1 MGVAWK
7 AQCVYIVG
15 IMKLQRVSPF
25 RPGFALIA
33 TISVLLLLTLVAVA
47 FLSLSAL
54 TVRTARDDWARE
66 EARANA
72 RLGLMIA
79 FGELQREMGPD
90 RRISASASILDREPD
105 SLKIDGVDHPNWLG
119 VFSTVYEGN
128 QNGSPWSRDDEYN
141 GGMAD
146 ARGGTAYRARDVVKG
161 YLVSGNEGGKGKMSG
176 KRQFLDAI
184 NANLGNGDE
193 QVNIVGP
200 GSVNNLD
207 DQVFVKRVSTEKEK
221 LLPNGTKDY
230 RDLGGYGFW
239 VGSLGAKAAVSV
251 ADTHREK
258 TIDGK
263 GGGIQR
269 LINAQDVE
277 AAVIDGIA
285 DVVEDEAAKLIT
297 LNTMALVHPRNKE
310 AIKDNFHNITGYSR
324 GVLAN
329 VRDGGLKRDLTAY
342 ILSDGSIP
350 DLSSEAAHYQG
361 LDDEDFLV
369 GPINEKMAGFR
380 GFDWDSSRYKE
391 IAPTFGVFREW
402 FLFSQTNSFNRKT
415 MDQVTP
421 ERWRNPPSADDGDGF
436 YDRTNKS
443 TVAFTPF
450 TKPNITPLLTEA
462 NMYYNVGYK
471 KVGSG
476 TTAKYRLSLCMY
488 PRVALW
494 NPYSVDLEVPAMTC
508 QLFINGNKRIE
519 VTTAS
524 GLRYQNI
531 YFGQTGASPG
541 QPGRQSGNL
550 SGMIFMQIPSSN
562 IPAGQSL
569 VFSPAASAPLD
580 AINFSNN
587 RLSASVAP
595 SASRC
600 FYQDYIGQQSV
611 GGSMIS
617 DLQLDGPPTSVR
629 EVPDS
634 GRINGADNYMVSLRL
649 NEGRANINYSTFA
662 QLPLFSVANISLQ
675 AGGSDE
681 LPLEL
686 ITTFP
691 VTDITTGFDQLPE
704 PSVFTRDGFR
714 LRWWKE
720 TQSNTLNSGKLTKT
734 DGAHLQSAALG
745 TWNLRGAYYTRT
757 PFDNVSDTPP
767 YFHGIYMRDFPDTE
781 VTFSDMTPVK
791 RDGLN
796 TTFPFTSPN
805 AGPSGLI
812 AFELPSKDV
821 GLPSISYL
829 RHLKLS
835 EFAWHPSY
843 AIGNSLV
850 DPRVERTGTS
860 PLLTGSSEQKY
871 TGWNGYFLGRGSRG
885 GSKFEGEYWAWLIR
899 TILFD
904 TMKENNLIYDQS
916 FELNFN
922 LWDDFFV
929 STGTINQKQ
938 RFADDPG
945 ANPLPNGRFGVFD
958 GGEDL
963 SDDLLDFHRAA
974 SRLSLEGAF
983 DVHSTS
989 KQAWKAILSSTRDIG
1004 FGSKGVTP
1012 YPRLLSKDNRDYLG
1026 DRINEAAYDGF
1037 RSLQV
1042 DEIDALAE
1050 AIVYEVK
1057 TRAPF
1062 FGLADFVN
1070 RRLTM
1075 DETGREGAIEAAI
1088 YRAGINDTLI
1098 SEYPIN
1104 RDYEL
1109 PDVNLVV
1116 AGQANIADSTRL
1128 RQVDKPPSTAW
1139 GIPGYLTQGD
1149 VLQIIGSTLSARS
1162 DSFVIRSYGESKDV
1176 SGKIQA
1182 RAWCEARVQRTPEP
1196 MNPDREGLNPEAVSG
1211 STVDFGRRFRIVSFR
1226 WLGKDEV

>member
-1 MGVAWK
+1 MVS
-7 AQCVYIVG
+7 
-15 IMKLQRVSPF
+15 IMKLQRVSPS

-54 TVRTARDDWARE
+54 TVRTAREDWARE

-90 RRISASASILDREPD
+90 RRISASASILDRNPET
-105 SLKIDGVDHPNWLG
+105 LKPDGVDHPNWLG
-119 VFSTVYEGN
+119 VFSTEFEGN

-141 GGMAD
+141 GGMRD
-146 ARGGTAYRARDVVKG
+146 ARNGTNYRARDAVNG
-161 YLVSGNEGGKGKMSG
+161 FLVSGNEGGKAKMSG
-176 KRQFLDAI
+176 KRRFLNAL
-184 NANLGNGDE
+184 NANLGDDNE
-193 QVNIVGP
+193 QVRIVGP
-200 GSVNNLD
+200 GSANDID
-207 DQVFVKRVSTEKEK
+207 DHVFVKRVATEKER
-221 LLPNGTKDY
+221 LLPNGTRDF

-239 VGSLGAKAAVSV
+239 IGSLGAKAAVSV
-251 ADTHREK
+251 ADVHRED
-258 TIDGK
+258 TVDGK
-263 GGGIQR
+263 GRGIQR

-277 AAVIDGIA
+277 AAVIEGIA
-285 DVVEDEAAKLIT
+285 DVLEDEASKLIT
-297 LNTMALVHPRNKE
+297 LNTMALVHPKNKK
-310 AIKDNFHNITGYSR
+310 AIRDNFHNITGYSR

-342 ILSDGSIP
+342 IWSDGSIK
-350 DLSSEAAHYQG
+350 DLSSDAAHYQG
-361 LDDEDFLV
+361 IDDSDLLV
-369 GPINEKMAGFR
+369 GPLNQKMASFR
-380 GFDWDSSRYKE
+380 GFDWDSTRYKE

-402 FLFSQTNSFNRKT
+402 FLFSQTNSFNRQS

-421 ERWRNPPSADDGDGF
+421 ERWRNPPSSDDGDGF

-450 TKPNITPLLTEA
+450 AKPNITPLLTEA
-462 NMYYNVGYK
+462 NVYYNIGYK
-471 KVGSG
+471 KQG
-476 TTAKYRLSLCMY
+476 TGTSAKYRLSLCLY

-494 NPYSVDLEVPAMTC
+494 NPYSVDLKVPEMTC

-519 VTTAS
+519 VDTPT
-524 GLRYQNI
+524 GIKYQNI
-531 YFGQTGASPG
+531 YFGQTGAPPG
-541 QPGRQSGNL
+541 GAGRQSGNL

-562 IPAGQSL
+562 IPAGESL
-569 VFSPAASAPLD
+569 VFSPSSSAPLD

-587 RLSASVAP
+587 RLTASVAP
-595 SASRC
+595 SPTRC
-600 FYQDYIGQQSV
+600 FYQDYIGQQRVS
-611 GGSMIS
+611 GQLRA
-617 DLQLDGPPTSVR
+617 DLTLDAPPTSVR
-629 EVPDS
+629 EVPVS
-634 GRINGADNYMVSLRL
+634 GSKQNGADNYMVSLRL
-649 NEGRANINYSTFA
+649 NEGRTSINYSTFA

-691 VTDITTGFDQLPE
+691 VTDITAGFDQLPE
-704 PSVFTRDGFR
+704 PSVYTRDGFR

-720 TQSNTLNSGKLTKT
+720 TESNRLNSGSLTSS

-767 YFHGIYMRDFPDTE
+767 YFHGVYMRDFPDTE
-781 VTFSDMTPVK
+781 VTFSDMTPVA

-843 AIGNSLV
+843 AIGNSLA

-860 PLLTGSSEQKY
+860 PILNGASEQKY

-963 SDDLLDFHRAA
+963 SEDLLDFHRAA

-1004 FGSKGVTP
+1004 FGSEGVTP
-1012 YPRLLSKDNRDYLG
+1012 YPRLLSKDDKIQDYLG
-1026 DRINEAAYDGF
+1026 DRINEAAYNGF

-1042 DEIDALAE
+1042 DEIDALAD
-1050 AIVYEVK
+1050 AMVFEVK
-1057 TRAPF
+1057 RRAPF

-1070 RRLTM
+1070 RRLTS

-1088 YRAGINDTLI
+1088 NRAGINNTLI
-1098 SEYPIN
+1098 AEYPIN
-1104 RDYEL
+1104 RDKEL
-1109 PDVNLVV
+1109 PDVNLKVP
-1116 AGQANIADSTRL
+1116 GEANIQDSTRL

-1176 SGKIQA
+1176 NGKIQA

-1196 MNPDREGLNPEAVSG
+1196 MRPDRVGLNPEIVGGDS
-1211 STVDFGRRFRIVSFR
+1211 VNFGRRFRIVSFR